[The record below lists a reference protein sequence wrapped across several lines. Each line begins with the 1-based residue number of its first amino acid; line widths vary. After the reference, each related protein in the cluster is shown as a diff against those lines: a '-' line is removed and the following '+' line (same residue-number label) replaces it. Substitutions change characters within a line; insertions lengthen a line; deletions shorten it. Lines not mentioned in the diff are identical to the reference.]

1 MKSSFVKRM
10 DWIQTLVPLG
20 SVAILV
26 VIFLLYPQKS
36 TCFLQDLRAIIG
48 EYLDWYYVLLG
59 VVIFVTTLYIAF
71 SQYGKIKLGNDSK
84 PRYNNMQW
92 GMMIFTST
100 MSADIIFYALTE
112 WTMYAKEH
120 FIQQRAG
127 GLGVWALSYSLFHW
141 GPIAWSFYIVLAVA
155 FAFMI
160 HVRQKNKQKFSEAV
174 RPLLGEKTDGWL
186 GKVINLVAIFA
197 LIAGTATTF
206 SVSMPLLSAALSK
219 ISGVDDSVYLSVGV
233 LLAIA
238 IVYTV
243 NVLLGMQAISRLASY
258 CVMLFLILIGY
269 FFLAGGEEIY
279 ILDNGV
285 ATLGNLVQNFVG
297 MATWTD
303 PLRQSHFVQ
312 NWTIY
317 YWSYWL
323 VWCTAT
329 PFFIATISRGR
340 TVKNLILGA
349 YSWGLSGTALAFV
362 TLSNYGLGK
371 YLQDGLAIHKLIDK
385 GNSYVEIAME
395 VLESL
400 PLHNLVLILLIVTM
414 IGMYATVFESITMV
428 VSTYS
433 YKELKID
440 ELPDKKIRVF
450 WAITFIVLPI
460 VLLFMK
466 QSIYNLQS
474 VAIIFAFPI
483 SIVVLMI
490 VASFLNDGKQ
500 YLNELN
506 EIRK

>member
-349 YSWGLSGTALAFV
+349 YGWGLSGTALAFV

-371 YLQDGLAIHKLIDK
+371 YLQDELAIHKLIDK